1 MLRIVAVK
9 QDVEASEMVGG
20 VLGRAVCHYAD
31 GADERACRS
40 DKLA

>member
-1 MLRIVAVK
+1 MRSAAVK
-9 QDVEASEMVGG
+9 QDVRASEMVGS